1 MKDHTVLVPF
11 PSFPQLLMPTR
22 LLSFLSDIEEA
33 LLADPI
39 AKGRGAW
46 EISRMVNYD
55 NHLARMTLTP
65 RRAEASAG
73 PTGSIFLQAYEL
85 TNDTACLKA
94 SLHWN
99 GQERYSMLTVHAK
112 GASDWREEATRIAKA
127 WFAGPPAASVERS
140 AAPARLPMAVAS

>member
-1 MKDHTVLVPF
+1 M
-11 PSFPQLLMPTR
+11 SSR
-22 LLSFLSDIEEA
+22 LLSFLSDIEQA

-39 AKGRGAW
+39 AKGSGTW

-55 NHLARMTLTP
+55 NHLARMTLAP
-65 RRAEASAG
+65 RRAEASDG
-73 PTGSIFLQAYEL
+73 PAGSIFLQAYEL
-85 TNDTACLKA
+85 ANDTACLKA

-112 GASDWREEATRIAKA
+112 GASDWRVEATRIAKA

-140 AAPARLPMAVAS
+140 AAPALLPMAVAS